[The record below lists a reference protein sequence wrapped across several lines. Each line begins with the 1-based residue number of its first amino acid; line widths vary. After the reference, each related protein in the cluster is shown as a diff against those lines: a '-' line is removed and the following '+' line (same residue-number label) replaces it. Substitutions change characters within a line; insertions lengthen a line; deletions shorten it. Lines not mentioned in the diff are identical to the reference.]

1 MAETDINQEK
11 TDRLREIF
19 LDVAGD
25 HTVTEDQQETPGTL
39 ESNSV
44 PNESLRAIIQEMM
57 QKYGFRTSLETDELI
72 TLVRLFY
79 EDYSDSAIARELGN
93 ASRDKTVTR
102 ARIHL
107 QLFRETDFDAPIDL
121 DDLRDLLN
129 AETSTAKIAETL
141 DTSKSTIGR
150 YRRILDAEQAA
161 EAVDHR
167 YQQRFEE
174 ALAAPETDHSIRE
187 AVKSGLDDAL
197 DASPGKN

>member
-1 MAETDINQEK
+1 MAETDIKQEK

-25 HTVTEDQQETPGTL
+25 HTVTEDQQETPSTI

-44 PNESLRAIIQEMM
+44 PSDSLRAIIQEMK

-79 EDYSDSAIARELGN
+79 EDYSDTAIARELGN

-107 QLFRETDFDAPIDL
+107 QLFRETDFDAPVDL
-121 DDLRDLLN
+121 DELRDLLD
-129 AETSTAKIAETL
+129 AETSTTKIAKAL

-174 ALAAPETDHSIRE
+174 ALSDPETDHSIRE
-187 AVKSGLDDAL
+187 ALKSGLDDAL

>member
-25 HTVTEDQQETPGTL
+25 HIVTEDQQETPGTL
-39 ESNSV
+39 ASNSA
-44 PNESLRAIIQEMM
+44 PNDSLRAIIQEMK

-79 EDYSDSAIARELGN
+79 EDYSDTAIAREVGN

-107 QLFRETDFDAPIDL
+107 QLFRETDFDAPVDL
-121 DDLRDLLN
+121 DELRELLD
-129 AETSTAKIAETL
+129 AETSTAKIAEAL

-161 EAVDHR
+161 EAVGHR
-167 YQQRFEE
+167 YQQRFEA
-174 ALAAPETDHSIRE
+174 ALSDPETDHSIRE

>member
-1 MAETDINQEK
+1 MAETDIKQEK

-25 HTVTEDQQETPGTL
+25 HTVTEDQQETPGTI
-39 ESNSV
+39 ESNFV
-44 PNESLRAIIQEMM
+44 PNESLRAIIQEMK

-79 EDYSDSAIARELGN
+79 EDYSDTAIARKVGN
-93 ASRDKTVTR
+93 ASRDKTVSR

-107 QLFRETDFDAPIDL
+107 QLFRETDFDAPVDL
-121 DDLRDLLN
+121 DELRDLLD
-129 AETSTAKIAETL
+129 AETSTAKIAKAL

-161 EAVDHR
+161 EAVDHQ

-174 ALAAPETDHSIRE
+174 ALATPETDHSIRE
-187 AVKSGLDDAL
+187 AMKSGLDDAL